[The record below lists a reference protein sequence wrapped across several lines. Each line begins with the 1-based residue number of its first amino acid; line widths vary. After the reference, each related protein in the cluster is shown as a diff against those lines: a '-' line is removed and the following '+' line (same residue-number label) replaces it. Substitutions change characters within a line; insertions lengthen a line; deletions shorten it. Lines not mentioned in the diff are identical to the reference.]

1 MKPKNIKVKD
11 NEINISFFDK
21 SEEIIKDEI
30 VEDFDKKSEEKKDN
44 TDKKID
50 ALSNDKVKEKALS
63 SQKIFRQNINKSY
76 KNSQNKIKNKIEE
89 YNLYLVFA
97 ASILTI
103 MTLGWAIFYSFI
115 NNEYQNNRSKIFSM
129 PKNFFKINLYENI
142 MIWLFILIP
151 PLLYVSYKKV
161 KGIKIPFYF
170 FNVFMEVLFIIVNM
184 ALWSDKLDSFFS
196 KCSLYQEKP
205 ELFMYIFLL
214 FFIIFLIVINLIVLK
229 ERKDKEIN
237 YSACLGYLYSSSK
250 NLKKKNR
257 EGWKNSIFIILYV
270 GILGLAYYGRAKPY
284 ESVVVEGQEVN
295 GEKIKVII
303 GEYEGV
309 YAIATATD
317 DGKVIIF
324 EKDSVELKK
333 IENIKKVKKM
343 YFREEKFG
351 VKNVLSY
358 SKKRWFKIQRFR
370 YKRS

>member
-129 PKNFFKINLYENI
+129 PKNFF
-142 MIWLFILIP
+142 
-151 PLLYVSYKKV
+151 
-161 KGIKIPFYF
+161 
-170 FNVFMEVLFIIVNM
+170 NM

-358 SKKRWFKIQRFR
+358 SEKRWFKIQRFR

>member
-1 MKPKNIKVKD
+1 
-11 NEINISFFDK
+11 
-21 SEEIIKDEI
+21 
-30 VEDFDKKSEEKKDN
+30 
-44 TDKKID
+44 
-50 ALSNDKVKEKALS
+50 
-63 SQKIFRQNINKSY
+63 
-76 KNSQNKIKNKIEE
+76 
-89 YNLYLVFA
+89 
-97 ASILTI
+97 

-170 FNVFMEVLFIIVNM
+170 FNVFMEVLFTIVNM

-196 KCSLYQEKP
+196 KYSLYNEKP

-214 FFIIFLIVINLIVLK
+214 FFIIFFIVINLIVLK

-237 YSACLGYLYSSSK
+237 YSACLGYLYSNSK
-250 NLKKKNR
+250 NLKKRNKERRKNV
-257 EGWKNSIFIILYV
+257 IFIALYV

-284 ESVVVEGQEVN
+284 ESVLVESQEIN
-295 GEKIKVII
+295 SKKIKIII
-303 GEYEGV
+303 GEHEGI

-324 EKDSVELKK
+324 KKDSVELKK
-333 IENIKKVKKM
+333 IEDIKKVKKM
-343 YFREEKFG
+343 YFREEK
-351 VKNVLSY
+351 
-358 SKKRWFKIQRFR
+358 IE
-370 YKRS
+370 

>member
-11 NEINISFFDK
+11 NEINISLFVK

-50 ALSNDKVKEKALS
+50 ALTNDKVKEKALS
-63 SQKIFRQNINKSY
+63 SQKNINKNY
-76 KNSQNKIKNKIEE
+76 KNAKNKLKNKIEE
-89 YNLYLVFA
+89 YNTYLGFIVN
-97 ASILTI
+97 ILTI
-103 MTLGWAIFYSFI
+103 ITLGWTIFYSFM
-115 NNEYQNNRSKIFSM
+115 NNEYQNNRAKFFSM

-151 PLLYVSYKKV
+151 PLLYMSYKKV
-161 KGIKIPFYF
+161 KKIKIPFYF
-170 FNVFMEVLFIIVNM
+170 FNVFMELLLTIVNM
-184 ALWSDKLDSFFS
+184 ALWSDKLDLFFS
-196 KCSLYQEKP
+196 KYSLYQEKP

-229 ERKDKEIN
+229 ERKDKKIN
-237 YSACLGYLYSSSK
+237 YSTCLGYLYSSSK

-270 GILGLAYYGRAKPY
+270 GILGLAYYGRSKPY
-284 ESVVVEGQEVN
+284 ECVVVEGQEIN
-295 GEKIKVII
+295 SKKIKVII
-303 GEYEGV
+303 GEHEGI
-309 YAIATATD
+309 YAIATATN

-333 IENIKKVKKM
+333 IEDVKRVNRK
-343 YFREEKFG
+343 YFREEKF
-351 VKNVLSY
+351 
-358 SKKRWFKIQRFR
+358 I
-370 YKRS
+370 

>member
-11 NEINISFFDK
+11 NEINISLFVK

-50 ALSNDKVKEKALS
+50 ALTNDKVKEKALS
-63 SQKIFRQNINKSY
+63 SQKNINKNY
-76 KNSQNKIKNKIEE
+76 KNAKNKLKNKIEE
-89 YNLYLVFA
+89 YNTYLGFIVN
-97 ASILTI
+97 ILTI
-103 MTLGWAIFYSFI
+103 ITLGWTIFYSFM
-115 NNEYQNNRSKIFSM
+115 NNEYQNNRAKFFSM

-151 PLLYVSYKKV
+151 PLLYMSYKKV
-161 KGIKIPFYF
+161 KKIKIPFYF
-170 FNVFMEVLFIIVNM
+170 FNVFMELLLTIVNM
-184 ALWSDKLDSFFS
+184 ALWSDKLDLFFS
-196 KCSLYQEKP
+196 KYSLYQEKP

-229 ERKDKEIN
+229 ERKDKKIN

-284 ESVVVEGQEVN
+284 ECVVVEGQEIN
-295 GEKIKVII
+295 SKKIKVII
-303 GEYEGV
+303 GEHEGI
-309 YAIATATD
+309 YAIATATN

-333 IENIKKVKKM
+333 IEDVKRVNRK
-343 YFREEKFG
+343 YFREEKF
-351 VKNVLSY
+351 
-358 SKKRWFKIQRFR
+358 I
-370 YKRS
+370 

>member
-1 MKPKNIKVKD
+1 
-11 NEINISFFDK
+11 
-21 SEEIIKDEI
+21 
-30 VEDFDKKSEEKKDN
+30 
-44 TDKKID
+44 
-50 ALSNDKVKEKALS
+50 
-63 SQKIFRQNINKSY
+63 
-76 KNSQNKIKNKIEE
+76 
-89 YNLYLVFA
+89 
-97 ASILTI
+97 

-170 FNVFMEVLFIIVNM
+170 FNVFMEVLFTIVNM

-196 KCSLYQEKP
+196 KYSLYNEKP

-214 FFIIFLIVINLIVLK
+214 FFTIFFIVINLIVLK

-237 YSACLGYLYSSSK
+237 YSACLGYLYSNSK
-250 NLKKKNR
+250 SLKKRNKER
-257 EGWKNSIFIILYV
+257 WKISIFITLYM

-284 ESVVVEGQEVN
+284 ESVLVESQEIN
-295 GEKIKVII
+295 SKKIKVII
-303 GEYEGV
+303 GEHEGI

-333 IENIKKVKKM
+333 IEDIKKVKKM
-343 YFREEKFG
+343 YFREEKFE
-351 VKNVLSY
+351 
-358 SKKRWFKIQRFR
+358 
-370 YKRS
+370 